1 MEESANKEQRKL
13 TLTDKFA
20 REKERKDISDWKT
33 IYLYR
38 EGTFLR
44 AFNASAWLLATF
56 VYNDEFRKQVG
67 GKQPLQVQH
76 LMSKTNG
83 DYIFAGFPVASID
96 KYVTMCDKR
105 DENSDVV
112 VLTMYDIIAP
122 LFQTAEEY
130 EEAYA
135 KYLASLPPAKEKKD
149 KPKQQQKKQPRQ
161 LQQRTKPMTLPTHR
175 KCRPTLPRSSTT
187 IRRSK
192 ATTATGGS
200 GTPIPT
206 NTRTLASLREAE
218 QCTLRSSIVAMHSIC
233 KTTAATSKSA

>member
-1 MEESANKEQRKL
+1 MEESAEKEQRKL

-96 KYVTMCDKR
+96 KYVTMCD
-105 DENSDVV
+105 
-112 VLTMYDIIAP
+112 IISP
-122 LFQTAEEY
+122 LFQTVEEY

-149 KPKQQQKKQPRQ
+149 KPKQQQSFNSEDDGANV
-161 LQQRTKPMTLPTHR
+161 MA
-175 KCRPTLPRSSTT
+175 S
-187 IRRSK
+187 
-192 ATTATGGS
+192 GGLFE
-200 GTPIPT
+200 I
-206 NTRTLASLREAE
+206 LR
-218 QCTLRSSIVAMHSIC
+218 SIVAYPLEE
-233 KTTAATSKSA
+233 KTPLETVDEFRRLKRLALRMF

>member
-1 MEESANKEQRKL
+1 MEESAEKEQRKL

-20 REKERKDISDWKT
+20 REKERKDISDWKK

-76 LMSKTNG
+76 LISKNNG
-83 DYIFAGFPVASID
+83 DYIFAGFPVASMD

-112 VLTMYDIIAP
+112 ILTMCDIIVP
-122 LFQTAEEY
+122 LFQTVEEY

-149 KPKQQQKKQPRQ
+149 KPKQQQSFNSEDDGANV
-161 LQQRTKPMTLPTHR
+161 MA
-175 KCRPTLPRSSTT
+175 S
-187 IRRSK
+187 
-192 ATTATGGS
+192 GGLFE
-200 GTPIPT
+200 I
-206 NTRTLASLREAE
+206 LR
-218 QCTLRSSIVAMHSIC
+218 SIVAYPLEE
-233 KTTAATSKSA
+233 KTPLETVDEFRRLKRLALRMF

>member
-1 MEESANKEQRKL
+1 MEESADKEQRKL

-44 AFNASAWLLATF
+44 AFNASAWLLATY

-112 VLTMYDIIAP
+112 VLTMCDIIAP
-122 LFQTAEEY
+122 LFQTVEEY

-149 KPKQQQKKQPRQ
+149 KPKQQQSFNSEDDGANV
-161 LQQRTKPMTLPTHR
+161 MA
-175 KCRPTLPRSSTT
+175 S
-187 IRRSK
+187 
-192 ATTATGGS
+192 GGLFE
-200 GTPIPT
+200 I
-206 NTRTLASLREAE
+206 LR
-218 QCTLRSSIVAMHSIC
+218 SIVAYPLEE
-233 KTTAATSKSA
+233 KTPLETVDEFRRLKRLALSMF

>member
-1 MEESANKEQRKL
+1 MEESAEKEQRKL

-20 REKERKDISDWKT
+20 REKERKDISDWKK

-149 KPKQQQKKQPRQ
+149 KPKQQQSFNSEDDGANV
-161 LQQRTKPMTLPTHR
+161 MA
-175 KCRPTLPRSSTT
+175 S
-187 IRRSK
+187 
-192 ATTATGGS
+192 GGLFE
-200 GTPIPT
+200 I
-206 NTRTLASLREAE
+206 LR
-218 QCTLRSSIVAMHSIC
+218 SIVAYPLEE
-233 KTTAATSKSA
+233 KTPLETVDEFRRLKRLALRMF

>member
-20 REKERKDISDWKT
+20 REKERKNISDWKK

-83 DYIFAGFPVASID
+83 DYIFAGFPVASMD

-112 VLTMYDIIAP
+112 VLTMCDIIAP

-149 KPKQQQKKQPRQ
+149 KPKQQQSFN
-161 LQQRTKPMTLPTHR
+161 TEDDGANVMA
-175 KCRPTLPRSSTT
+175 S
-187 IRRSK
+187 
-192 ATTATGGS
+192 GGLFE
-200 GTPIPT
+200 I
-206 NTRTLASLREAE
+206 LR
-218 QCTLRSSIVAMHSIC
+218 SIVAYPLEE
-233 KTTAATSKSA
+233 KTPLETVDEFRRLKRLALRMF

>member
-1 MEESANKEQRKL
+1 MEESADKEQRKL

-105 DENSDVV
+105 DENCDVV
-112 VLTMYDIIAP
+112 VLTMCDIISP
-122 LFQTAEEY
+122 LFQTVEEY

-149 KPKQQQKKQPRQ
+149 KPKQQQSFNSEDDGANV
-161 LQQRTKPMTLPTHR
+161 MA
-175 KCRPTLPRSSTT
+175 S
-187 IRRSK
+187 
-192 ATTATGGS
+192 GGLFE
-200 GTPIPT
+200 I
-206 NTRTLASLREAE
+206 LR
-218 QCTLRSSIVAMHSIC
+218 SIVAYPLEE
-233 KTTAATSKSA
+233 KTPLETVDEFRRLKRLALRMF

>member
-1 MEESANKEQRKL
+1 MEESADKEQRKL

-20 REKERKDISDWKT
+20 REKDRKDISDWKK

-149 KPKQQQKKQPRQ
+149 KPKQQQSFNSEDDGANV
-161 LQQRTKPMTLPTHR
+161 M
-175 KCRPTLPRSSTT
+175 
-187 IRRSK
+187 
-192 ATTATGGS
+192 AS
-200 GTPIPT
+200 GDLFEI
-206 NTRTLASLREAE
+206 LR
-218 QCTLRSSIVAMHSIC
+218 SIVAYPLEE
-233 KTTAATSKSA
+233 KTPLETVDEFRRLKRLALRMF

>member
-1 MEESANKEQRKL
+1 MEESADKEQRKL
-13 TLTDKFA
+13 TLTDKFE
-20 REKERKDISDWKT
+20 REKERKDISDWKK
-33 IYLYR
+33 IYLDR

-56 VYNDEFRKQVG
+56 VYNDDFRKQLG

-112 VLTMYDIIAP
+112 VLTMCDIIAP

-149 KPKQQQKKQPRQ
+149 KPKQQQSFNSEDDGANV
-161 LQQRTKPMTLPTHR
+161 MA
-175 KCRPTLPRSSTT
+175 S
-187 IRRSK
+187 
-192 ATTATGGS
+192 GGLFE
-200 GTPIPT
+200 I
-206 NTRTLASLREAE
+206 LR
-218 QCTLRSSIVAMHSIC
+218 SIVAYPLEE
-233 KTTAATSKSA
+233 KTPLETVDEFRRLKRLALRMF

>member
-1 MEESANKEQRKL
+1 MEESADKEQRKL

-20 REKERKDISDWKT
+20 REKERKDISDWKK

-44 AFNASAWLLATF
+44 AFNASAWLLATY

-112 VLTMYDIIAP
+112 VLTMCDIIAP
-122 LFQTAEEY
+122 LFQTVEEY

-149 KPKQQQKKQPRQ
+149 KPKQQQSFNSEDDGANV
-161 LQQRTKPMTLPTHR
+161 MA
-175 KCRPTLPRSSTT
+175 S
-187 IRRSK
+187 
-192 ATTATGGS
+192 GGLFE
-200 GTPIPT
+200 I
-206 NTRTLASLREAE
+206 LR
-218 QCTLRSSIVAMHSIC
+218 SIVAYPLEE
-233 KTTAATSKSA
+233 KTPLETVDEFRRLKRLALRMF

>member
-44 AFNASAWLLATF
+44 AFNASAWLLATY

-83 DYIFAGFPVASID
+83 DYIFAGFPVASMD

-112 VLTMYDIIAP
+112 VLTMCDIIAP

-149 KPKQQQKKQPRQ
+149 KPKQQQSFNSEDDGANV
-161 LQQRTKPMTLPTHR
+161 MA
-175 KCRPTLPRSSTT
+175 S
-187 IRRSK
+187 
-192 ATTATGGS
+192 GGLFE
-200 GTPIPT
+200 I
-206 NTRTLASLREAE
+206 LR
-218 QCTLRSSIVAMHSIC
+218 SIVAYPLEE
-233 KTTAATSKSA
+233 KTPLETVDEFRRLKRLALRMF

>member
-1 MEESANKEQRKL
+1 MEESADKEQRKL

-20 REKERKDISDWKT
+20 REKERKDISDWKK

-83 DYIFAGFPVASID
+83 DYIFAGFPVASMD

-122 LFQTAEEY
+122 LFQTVEEY

-135 KYLASLPPAKEKKD
+135 KYLASLPPAKDKKD
-149 KPKQQQKKQPRQ
+149 KPKQQQSFNSEDDGANI
-161 LQQRTKPMTLPTHR
+161 MA
-175 KCRPTLPRSSTT
+175 S
-187 IRRSK
+187 
-192 ATTATGGS
+192 GGLFE
-200 GTPIPT
+200 I
-206 NTRTLASLREAE
+206 LR
-218 QCTLRSSIVAMHSIC
+218 SIVAYPLEE
-233 KTTAATSKSA
+233 KTPLETVDEFRRLKRLALRML

>member
-1 MEESANKEQRKL
+1 MEESADKEQRKL

-20 REKERKDISDWKT
+20 REKERKNISDWKK

-44 AFNASAWLLATF
+44 AFNASAWLLATY

-83 DYIFAGFPVASID
+83 DYIFAGFPVASMD

-112 VLTMYDIIAP
+112 VLTMCDIIAP

-149 KPKQQQKKQPRQ
+149 KPKQQQSFNSEDDGANVMASGGLFEILRAVVAYPLEEKTP
-161 LQQRTKPMTLPTHR
+161 LETVDEF
-175 KCRPTLPRSSTT
+175 
-187 IRRSK
+187 RRLK
-192 ATTATGGS
+192 
-200 GTPIPT
+200 
-206 NTRTLASLREAE
+206 RLALR
-218 QCTLRSSIVAMHSIC
+218 MF
-233 KTTAATSKSA
+233 

>member
-1 MEESANKEQRKL
+1 MEESAEKEQRKL

-44 AFNASAWLLATF
+44 AFNASAWLLATY

-112 VLTMYDIIAP
+112 VLTMCDIIAP
-122 LFQTAEEY
+122 LFQTVEEY

-149 KPKQQQKKQPRQ
+149 KPKQQQPFNSEDDGANV
-161 LQQRTKPMTLPTHR
+161 MA
-175 KCRPTLPRSSTT
+175 S
-187 IRRSK
+187 
-192 ATTATGGS
+192 GGLFE
-200 GTPIPT
+200 I
-206 NTRTLASLREAE
+206 LR
-218 QCTLRSSIVAMHSIC
+218 SIVAYPLEE
-233 KTTAATSKSA
+233 KTPLETVDEFRRLKRLALRML

>member
-1 MEESANKEQRKL
+1 MEESAEKEQRKL

-20 REKERKDISDWKT
+20 REKERKDISDWKK

-83 DYIFAGFPVASID
+83 DYIFAGFPVSSMD

-122 LFQTAEEY
+122 LFQTVEEY

-149 KPKQQQKKQPRQ
+149 KPKQQQSFNSEDDGANV
-161 LQQRTKPMTLPTHR
+161 MA
-175 KCRPTLPRSSTT
+175 S
-187 IRRSK
+187 
-192 ATTATGGS
+192 GGLFE
-200 GTPIPT
+200 I
-206 NTRTLASLREAE
+206 LR
-218 QCTLRSSIVAMHSIC
+218 SIVAYPLEE
-233 KTTAATSKSA
+233 KTPLETVDEFRRLKRLALRMF

>member
-1 MEESANKEQRKL
+1 MEESADKEQRKL
-13 TLTDKFA
+13 TLTDKFS
-20 REKERKDISDWKT
+20 REKERKDISDWKK

-112 VLTMYDIIAP
+112 ILTMCDIIAP
-122 LFQTAEEY
+122 LFQTVEEY

-149 KPKQQQKKQPRQ
+149 KPKQQQSFNSEDDGANV
-161 LQQRTKPMTLPTHR
+161 MA
-175 KCRPTLPRSSTT
+175 S
-187 IRRSK
+187 
-192 ATTATGGS
+192 GGLFE
-200 GTPIPT
+200 I
-206 NTRTLASLREAE
+206 LR
-218 QCTLRSSIVAMHSIC
+218 SIVAYPLEE
-233 KTTAATSKSA
+233 KTPLETVDEFRRLKRLALRMF

>member
-20 REKERKDISDWKT
+20 REKERKDISDWKK

-56 VYNDEFRKQVG
+56 VYNDEFRKQIG

-112 VLTMYDIIAP
+112 VLTMCDIIAP

-149 KPKQQQKKQPRQ
+149 KPKQQQSFN
-161 LQQRTKPMTLPTHR
+161 TEDDGANVMT
-175 KCRPTLPRSSTT
+175 S
-187 IRRSK
+187 
-192 ATTATGGS
+192 GGLFE
-200 GTPIPT
+200 I
-206 NTRTLASLREAE
+206 LR
-218 QCTLRSSIVAMHSIC
+218 SIVAYPLEE
-233 KTTAATSKSA
+233 KTPLETVDEFRRLKRLALRMF

>member
-1 MEESANKEQRKL
+1 MEESAEKEQRKL

-105 DENSDVV
+105 DENCDVV
-112 VLTMYDIIAP
+112 VLTMCDIISP
-122 LFQTAEEY
+122 LFQTVEEY

-149 KPKQQQKKQPRQ
+149 KPKQQQSFNSEDDGANI
-161 LQQRTKPMTLPTHR
+161 MA
-175 KCRPTLPRSSTT
+175 S
-187 IRRSK
+187 
-192 ATTATGGS
+192 GGLFE
-200 GTPIPT
+200 I
-206 NTRTLASLREAE
+206 LR
-218 QCTLRSSIVAMHSIC
+218 SIVAYPLEE
-233 KTTAATSKSA
+233 KTPLETVDEFRRLKRLALRML

>member
-1 MEESANKEQRKL
+1 MEESAEKEQRKL

-20 REKERKDISDWKT
+20 REKERKDISDWKK

-76 LMSKTNG
+76 LISKNNG
-83 DYIFAGFPVASID
+83 DYIFAGFPVASLD

-112 VLTMYDIIAP
+112 ILTMCDIIVP
-122 LFQTAEEY
+122 LFQTVEEY

-149 KPKQQQKKQPRQ
+149 KPKQQQSFNSEDDGANV
-161 LQQRTKPMTLPTHR
+161 MA
-175 KCRPTLPRSSTT
+175 S
-187 IRRSK
+187 
-192 ATTATGGS
+192 GGLFE
-200 GTPIPT
+200 I
-206 NTRTLASLREAE
+206 LR
-218 QCTLRSSIVAMHSIC
+218 SIVAYPLEE
-233 KTTAATSKSA
+233 KTPLETVDEFRRLKRLALRMF

>member
-1 MEESANKEQRKL
+1 MEEPANKEQRKL

-20 REKERKDISDWKT
+20 REKERKDISDWKK

-112 VLTMYDIIAP
+112 VLTMCDIIAP

-135 KYLASLPPAKEKKD
+135 KYVASLPPAKEKKD
-149 KPKQQQKKQPRQ
+149 KPKQQQSFNSEDDGANV
-161 LQQRTKPMTLPTHR
+161 MA
-175 KCRPTLPRSSTT
+175 S
-187 IRRSK
+187 
-192 ATTATGGS
+192 GGLFE
-200 GTPIPT
+200 I
-206 NTRTLASLREAE
+206 LR
-218 QCTLRSSIVAMHSIC
+218 SIVAYPLEE
-233 KTTAATSKSA
+233 KTPLETVDEFRRLKRLALRMF

>member
-1 MEESANKEQRKL
+1 MEESADKEQRKL

-44 AFNASAWLLATF
+44 AFNASAWLLATY

-112 VLTMYDIIAP
+112 VLTMCDIIAP
-122 LFQTAEEY
+122 LFQTVEEY

-135 KYLASLPPAKEKKD
+135 KYLASLPPAKDKKD
-149 KPKQQQKKQPRQ
+149 KSKQQQSFNSEDDGANV
-161 LQQRTKPMTLPTHR
+161 MA
-175 KCRPTLPRSSTT
+175 S
-187 IRRSK
+187 
-192 ATTATGGS
+192 GGLFD
-200 GTPIPT
+200 I
-206 NTRTLASLREAE
+206 LR
-218 QCTLRSSIVAMHSIC
+218 SIVAYPLEE
-233 KTTAATSKSA
+233 KTPLETVDEFRRLKRLALRMF